1 MVKFIQHKL
10 AILTVLKWETQ
21 WAISFGKFII
31 WCNHHYLPVLDHFP
45 HLKKEPCSLS
55 CHSTSSL
62 PQPLKVKV
70 AQSCLALCHPMDCTV
85 HGILQARILEWVA
98 FPSPGDLPDQ
108 EIEPRSLAL
117 QVDFLSAEPQ
127 GKPNTICFLPQWIY
141 QFWNFHTN
149 GIVQYEVFLELLDTH
164 LTHLW
169 NRDNIPN
176 LSTDVDA

>member
-55 CHSTSSL
+55 CHSPSSL

-70 AQSCLALCHPMDCTV
+70 AQSCLALCHPMDYTV
-85 HGILQARILEWVA
+85 HGILQARILEWAA

-108 EIEPRSLAL
+108 EIKPRSLAL
-117 QVDFLSAEPQ
+117 QVDSLSAEPQ
-127 GKPNTICFLPQWIY
+127 GKPNTNLLSASTDLPI
-141 QFWNFHTN
+141 
-149 GIVQYEVFLELLDTH
+149 LEFSH
-164 LTHLW
+164 KW
-169 NRDNIPN
+169 NRTIWGLPWTFGHTFNS
-176 LSTDVDA
+176 LVKQR